1 VALAIL
7 ADACFRMAPGARDFS
22 PDFLTHSIKTP
33 RTFAPNPASSSPF
46 LVAGV
51 GSFKHPPPWEITSFL
66 CVGFEIWEVGI
77 SGGGEERT
85 TMDRPLT
92 AAVGGVMSEP
102 GVEGVLVAS
111 MPSGMAVASA
121 GIAPPHAAGFIASLA
136 SRAHSLDPKGARPT
150 VVIDTANDMSVAPPH
165 HLLHLFVA
173 GPIELKVHGMP
184 AKVTSLA
191 VMRSSP

>member
-1 VALAIL
+1 
-7 ADACFRMAPGARDFS
+7 
-22 PDFLTHSIKTP
+22 
-33 RTFAPNPASSSPF
+33 
-46 LVAGV
+46 
-51 GSFKHPPPWEITSFL
+51 
-66 CVGFEIWEVGI
+66 
-77 SGGGEERT
+77 
-85 TMDRPLT
+85 
-92 AAVGGVMSEP
+92 MSEP

>member
-1 VALAIL
+1 
-7 ADACFRMAPGARDFS
+7 
-22 PDFLTHSIKTP
+22 
-33 RTFAPNPASSSPF
+33 
-46 LVAGV
+46 
-51 GSFKHPPPWEITSFL
+51 
-66 CVGFEIWEVGI
+66 
-77 SGGGEERT
+77 
-85 TMDRPLT
+85 MDRPVT

-165 HLLHLFVA
+165 HLLHLAVA
-173 GPIELKVHGMP
+173 ETIELRKVHGMP
-184 AKVTSLA
+184 AQDESIA
-191 VMRSSP
+191 